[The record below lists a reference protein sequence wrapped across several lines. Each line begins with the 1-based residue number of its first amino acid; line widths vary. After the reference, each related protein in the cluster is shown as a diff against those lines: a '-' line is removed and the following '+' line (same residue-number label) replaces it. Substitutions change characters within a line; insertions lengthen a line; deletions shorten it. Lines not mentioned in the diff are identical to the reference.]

1 VQNSLT
7 VEEFA
12 ATADGSF
19 AVDIARGVPMERD
32 QYTHSVYNIGF
43 AAGATWALAQLK
55 EAK

>member
-1 VQNSLT
+1 MQNSLT